1 LVQSSHKRY
10 IGEPMKKV
18 ASVLAVSFGLLL
30 SCPMLAHA
38 GSNTN
43 RAQTQQQKAA
53 EKQSKKTWKQY
64 SRGQSKAQKQQAKQ
78 QKKQMKDWKKTHNS
92 TTTVT

>member
-1 LVQSSHKRY
+1 LVQSSQKRY

-18 ASVLAVSFGLLL
+18 ASILAVSLGLMLW
-30 SCPMLAHA
+30 PMLAHA

-78 QKKQMKDWKKTHNS
+78 QKKQMKDWKKTHNT